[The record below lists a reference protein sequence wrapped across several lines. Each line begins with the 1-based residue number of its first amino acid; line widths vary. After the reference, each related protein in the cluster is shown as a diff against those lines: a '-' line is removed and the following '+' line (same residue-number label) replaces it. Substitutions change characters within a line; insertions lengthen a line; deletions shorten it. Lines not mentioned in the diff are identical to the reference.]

1 MGKIFLASLT
11 AFLALAGCAGGSGP
25 DRARP
30 LSANPSAVI
39 AVELA
44 FAQLAQTKGQW
55 TAFRETSTDEAM
67 MFSPQP
73 VNAHAFLKGRAN
85 PSSAVKWQPQA
96 VWMSC
101 DGSIGITRGAW
112 QGPAGVGYLTTI
124 WQRQSDGAYKWILD
138 QGDTLGE
145 AAPEPEMIAARVAD
159 CPKRGSPQPPRQV
172 ASVRPGLT
180 VLAGA
185 SPDGTLVWETT
196 VEPDGARNFSA
207 ALWHGGKL
215 EDVAIFE
222 FAAPAAP

>member
-1 MGKIFLASLT
+1 MGKIFLTSLT

-25 DRARP
+25 DRPRY

-39 AVELA
+39 AAELA
-44 FAQLAQTKGQW
+44 FAQLAQAKGQW
-55 TAFRETSTDEAM
+55 TAFRETSTEAAT
-67 MFSPQP
+67 MFDPQP
-73 VNAHAFLKGRAN
+73 VNAHAFLKGKAN
-85 PSSAVKWQPQA
+85 PPSAVKWQPQA

-101 DGSIGITRGAW
+101 DGIIGITKGAW
-112 QGPAGVGYLTTI
+112 QGAGQVGYFTTV

-138 QGDTLGE
+138 QGDTLRE
-145 AAPEPEMIAARVAD
+145 ASPEPEMIAARVAD
-159 CPKRGSPQPPRQV
+159 CPKRGSPQPPPQV

-207 ALWHGGKL
+207 ALWHGGEL

>member
-11 AFLALAGCAGGSGP
+11 AFLALAGCAGGPGP
-25 DRARP
+25 DRPRH

-39 AVELA
+39 AAELA
-44 FAQLAQTKGQW
+44 FAHLAQTKGQW
-55 TAFRETSTDEAM
+55 TAFRETSTDAAM
-67 MFSPQP
+67 MFAPQP
-73 VNAHAFLKGRAN
+73 VNAHAFLKGKVN
-85 PSSAVKWQPQA
+85 PPSAIKWQPHE

-112 QGPAGVGYLTTI
+112 QGPAQIGYFTTV

-138 QGDTLGE
+138 QGDTLRE
-145 AAPEPEMIAARVAD
+145 ASPEAEMIAASVAD
-159 CPKRGSPQPPRQV
+159 CPKRGSPQPPRQA

-207 ALWHGGKL
+207 ALWRGGKL

-222 FAAPAAP
+222 VAAPAAP